1 MPLRLVGLATSA
13 VYGAVDMAAEYAD
26 QKLKAT
32 NPSIANPFQN
42 VTDLSRLVAFGAGA
56 AGGYFM
62 GGTTGEVLGDL
73 AIASLPLLE
82 KSVVNAVMKA
92 TGQSTRFMAAPTVP
106 HAYIVPKAVPAP
118 TAGALAF
125 RTTLAP

>member
-26 QKLKAT
+26 QQLKAT
-32 NPSIANPFQN
+32 HPSIANPFQN
-42 VTDLSRLVAFGAGA
+42 VTDLSRLLAFGAGA

-62 GGTTGEVLGDL
+62 GGTTGAVLGDL

-92 TGQSTRFMAAPTVP
+92 TGQTTRFMVAPTVP
-106 HAYIVPKAVPAP
+106 QAYFVPKSEPAG
-118 TAGALAF
+118 TLAF